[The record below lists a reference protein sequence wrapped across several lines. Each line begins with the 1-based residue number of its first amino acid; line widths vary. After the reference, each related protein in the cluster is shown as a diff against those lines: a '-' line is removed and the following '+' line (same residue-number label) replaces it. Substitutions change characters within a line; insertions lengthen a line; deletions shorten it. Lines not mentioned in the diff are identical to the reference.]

1 MENEH
6 NQYHSDAVELAAE
19 IVASH
24 LNLKFAA

>member
-6 NQYHSDAVELAAE
+6 NQYDSEAIVLAAE